1 MKPSDRVKGYEV
13 YWKKAA
19 DGDFKKPEVVRRGSS
34 SYCILKGLEPG
45 TPYNVKI
52 RAFNDRYVS
61 AFSDVEAFSTMT
73 EQQGNIFSIML
84 RCILFLSTL
93 SYPPFSYVIFL

>member
-13 YWKKAA
+13 HWKKAA
-19 DGDFKKPEVVRRGSS
+19 DTNFKNSKVVQKGSS

-52 RAFNDRYVS
+52 RAFNDRYDS
-61 AFSDVEAFSTMT
+61 AFSDMEAFSTMT
-73 EQQGNIFSIML
+73 EQQGIIPSIMW
-84 RCILFLSTL
+84 
-93 SYPPFSYVIFL
+93 